1 MVRRLVAARDFY
13 AGLLLILVGLVAA
26 EQSANYKLGSL
37 TSMGPGF
44 MPTALGGLLAILGIL
59 IAGGAA
65 LSKRPAQELAQTQ
78 PDWLG
83 WLCIIGGPIVF
94 ILLAERVGM
103 APAAFGCVFVAALGD
118 RTTTWRQAAVLAAGV
133 TVFGVVLFNLFLG
146 VPLPIIQLPSLQGLL
161 R

>member
-26 EQSANYKLGSL
+26 EQGANYKLGSL
-37 TSMGPGF
+37 TNMGPGF
-44 MPTALGGLLAILGIL
+44 MPAALGGLLAILGIL
-59 IAGGAA
+59 IAGSEA
-65 LSKRPAQELAQTQ
+65 LSKRPQEVAQMR

-118 RTTTWRQAAVLAAGV
+118 RTTTWREAALLAAGV
-133 TVFGVVLFNLFLG
+133 TVFGVVLFNVFLG
-146 VPLPIIQLPSLQGLL
+146 VPLSIVQLPSLQGLL